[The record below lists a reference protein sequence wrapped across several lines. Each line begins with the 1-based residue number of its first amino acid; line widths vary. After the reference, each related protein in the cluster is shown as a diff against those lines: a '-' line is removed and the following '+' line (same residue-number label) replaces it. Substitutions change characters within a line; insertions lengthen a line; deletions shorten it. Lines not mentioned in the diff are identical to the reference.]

1 LWSENQC
8 YSNHSENIWLAKHL
22 ILKTTYQAMFPLKI
36 ARWHSFEVRK
46 SIFFKSQQKYLAG
59 QAFDPQNHLSSN
71 VSSENRQV
79 ALFCSQKINIIQITA
94 KISGRPSI

>member
-1 LWSENQC
+1 
-8 YSNHSENIWLAKHL
+8 
-22 ILKTTYQAMFPLKI
+22 MFPPEI
-36 ARWHSFEVRK
+36 ARWHCFVVRK
-46 SIFFKSQQKYLAG
+46 SILFKSQRKYLAG